1 MKQKYQINCITGKY
15 KLWIEEGKISDCNL
29 KIQGEKILVIIV
41 TGKYKLWII
50 TGKHKLWWGKMRY

>member
-29 KIQGEKILVIIV
+29 KIQGEKILVIIII
-41 TGKYKLWII
+41 TGKYKLDEGKWDII
-50 TGKHKLWWGKMRY
+50 IINM